1 MKALNM
7 NSAELG
13 VFFSVIG
20 LTGSLFMY
28 AFAPYLTSKFKDG
41 KLLAAG
47 LVCYVINDLILAF
60 ATSVYQLYI
69 TLLFIGMATMVS
81 TTSKSILSRQV
92 DPMDV
97 GKIFAILGA
106 FSALIPNVSSPFFTI
121 VYNYTVATMPNFYLF
136 IIICLWLVCLI
147 LDIFIDFYLK

>member
-1 MKALNM
+1 M
-7 NSAELG
+7 NSAEFG
-13 VFFSVIG
+13 AFFSAIG

-47 LVCYVINDLILAF
+47 LVCYVINDLISAF

-69 TLLFIGMATMVS
+69 TLLFVGMATMVS

-106 FSALIPNVSSPFFTI
+106 FSALIPNASSPFYTI
-121 VYNYTVATMPNFYLF
+121 VYNTTIATMPNFFLL
-136 IIICLWLVCLI
+136 ISICLWLVCLI

>member
-1 MKALNM
+1 M
-7 NSAELG
+7 NSAEFG
-13 VFFSVIG
+13 VYFSAFG
-20 LTGSLFMY
+20 LTVSLFMY
-28 AFAPYLTSKFKDG
+28 TFAPYLTSKFKDG
-41 KLLAAG
+41 KLLAAS
-47 LVCYVINDLILAF
+47 LVCYIIIELIAAF
-60 ATSVYQLYI
+60 ATSSYQLYT
-69 TLLFIGMATMVS
+69 TLLFVGMASMVS
-81 TTSKSILSRQV
+81 TTSRSILSRQV

-97 GKIFAILGA
+97 GKIFAVLGA